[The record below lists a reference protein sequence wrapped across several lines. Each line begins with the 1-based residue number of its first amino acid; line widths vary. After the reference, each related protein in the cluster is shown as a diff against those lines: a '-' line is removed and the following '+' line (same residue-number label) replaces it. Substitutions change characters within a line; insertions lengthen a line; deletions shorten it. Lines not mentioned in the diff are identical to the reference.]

1 MTSAFSKISK
11 EKCLEIWLCFLW
23 AHLNR
28 RLNRDF
34 VRCLYTFF
42 IFIFLF
48 KTRYW
53 GKMQNHMVNFSQVW
67 HKVCLGELNSSLCKM
82 MKSHALLQ
90 RLSLIKTCKERIW
103 SFCILSGCQMIEP
116 SQTVSTLTNLSLVIG
131 PVADCY
137 KQCNNH
143 FGVNVSTP
151 SSLLLFKC

>member
-28 RLNRDF
+28 RLKRDF

-67 HKVCLGELNSSLCKM
+67 HKVCLGELNSSLCKIR
-82 MKSHALLQ
+82 KSHALLQ
-90 RLSLIKTCKERIW
+90 RLSLIKIYDLFASFQDVKWLNRRRQWVPWRI
-103 SFCILSGCQMIEP
+103 SP
-116 SQTVSTLTNLSLVIG
+116 LSLV
-131 PVADCY
+131 
-137 KQCNNH
+137 
-143 FGVNVSTP
+143 
-151 SSLLLFKC
+151 LLPTVTNSVTIILESM